1 MGVPLPSPEKEYKC
15 ILMCVCTCEISH
27 LCSTLRDPIDHSPLG
42 FSGHEILQDRIL
54 EWVDISS
61 SRDLPNPRLEPAS
74 LMSPALDRWVLY
86 H

>member
-1 MGVPLPSPEKEYKC
+1 MGVPLPSPKKEYKC
-15 ILMCVCTCEISH
+15 ILMCVCTCKLSH
-27 LCSTLRDPIDHSPLG
+27 LCSTLRDPIGHSPLD

-61 SRDLPNPRLEPAS
+61 SRDHPNPRMEPAS